1 VARLVVSGSN
11 RSLGEPPWVNEVLHF
26 WFDELG
32 AADWFAGSEPFDA
45 RIRARFLS
53 LHAQL
58 SAQEGSG
65 VTGPRPLL
73 AAVIVLDQFSRH
85 LFRGT
90 PRAFATD
97 AIARRLSK
105 SAVQQGFDLAMN
117 ERQRLFLYLPLEHS
131 EDRDDQMRSVA
142 LIASLGNVEWT
153 RAAVKHQLIID
164 QYGRFPHRNAILNR
178 QSSED
183 ELALLQK
190 PDAWF

>member
-1 VARLVVSGSN
+1 MNIV
-11 RSLGEPPWVNEVLHF
+11 EPRWVTEVLHF

-32 AADWFAGSEPFDA
+32 ETHWFAGSEPLDA
-45 RIRARFLS
+45 QIRVRFRS

-58 SAQEGSG
+58 AAQEGSDA
-65 VTGPRPLL
+65 TAPRPLL

-97 AIARRLSK
+97 AIARRLSA

-117 ERQRLFLYLPLEHS
+117 EQQRLFLYLPLEHS
-131 EDRDDQMRSVA
+131 EDRDDQARSIA

-153 RAAVKHQLIID
+153 RAAMEHKLIID
-164 QYGRFPHRNAILNR
+164 QFGRFPHRNAILNR

-190 PDAWF
+190 PKEGLIYRQR